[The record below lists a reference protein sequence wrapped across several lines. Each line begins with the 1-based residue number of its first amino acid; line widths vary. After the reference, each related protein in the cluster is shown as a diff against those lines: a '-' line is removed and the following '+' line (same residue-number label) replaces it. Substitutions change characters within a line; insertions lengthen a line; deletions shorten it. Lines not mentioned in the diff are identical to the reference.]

1 MVTSTTSTTATPTP
15 TATPTAQSAVN
26 DATQA
31 LLKGLSAGSGVD
43 TGTLVTSL
51 VAAQF
56 AARTAALKTKS
67 DTLTAQISGVATLKS
82 TMNGFSTAL
91 ATLVKGGTL
100 QTQPTS
106 SNSALLSATALPG
119 AKLSALSTSVTVT
132 RLATAQT
139 ARTTVAMPAKDRATT
154 SLGTGTL
161 TLTIGV
167 RAYNATPIVT
177 MNEDGTKTTQEPG
190 TVWTGVEGTAV
201 DINVGGGTLDEIVA
215 AINAQKTG
223 VTASIVTDANGGAF
237 VSLKGATGDAQAF
250 TLKGAT
256 GDALN
261 VGPNADTNT
270 PAKTSVTATAQNA
283 QLTVDG
289 IAVERSSNTV
299 SDLVD
304 GVKLQLNAV
313 STVPITLGSS
323 TPTDALT
330 QAVNDVVEA
339 YNEVLKAITEQT
351 DPISGTLRAD
361 PAATSLL
368 RSLKALSSRALVG
381 SATTGIPRSLSEI
394 GVATNIDGT
403 LRVDATLLAK
413 QIAANPDTIESMFA
427 PSGTNVLGLSA
438 SLTALTTSATSV
450 LTGLGAS
457 TTRYTAAVS
466 DVTKQQDKVTDQ
478 SAQLTTRLTQQYASM
493 NARVSAYK
501 STQTFLTNQ
510 IAAWNKS
517 S

>member
-15 TATPTAQSAVN
+15 TPAPTAQSAVN

-56 AARTAALKTKS
+56 AARTAALKAKS
-67 DTLTAQISGVATLKS
+67 DSLTAQISGVTTLKS

-106 SNSALLSATALPG
+106 SDGNALSVSAIAG
-119 AKLSALSTSVTVT
+119 AKLSSLSASVTVQ

-139 ARTTVAMPAKDRATT
+139 VRTMTTIPATARAA
-154 SLGTGTL
+154 SLDTGAL
-161 TLTIGV
+161 TLTIGEKQYTD
-167 RAYNATPIVT
+167 ANGDIS
-177 MNEDGTKTTQEPG
+177 TTQTNG
-190 TVWTGVEGTAV
+190 STWTGIKGTAV
-201 DINVGGGTLDEIVA
+201 TIQVGNGSLDSIVA
-215 AINAQKTG
+215 AINAQKAG
-223 VTASIVTDANGGAF
+223 VTASVVTDASGGAYL
-237 VSLKGATGDAQAF
+237 SLKGSTGDAQAF

-256 GDALN
+256 GSALD
-261 VGPNADTNT
+261 VGPNSDNSSTNT
-270 PAKTSVTATAQNA
+270 SITGTARNA

-289 IAVERSSNTV
+289 IGVERASNTIT
-299 SDLVD
+299 DLVD
-304 GVKLQLNAV
+304 GVKLQLNTV
-313 STVPITLGSS
+313 SAAPITLASIR
-323 TPTDALT
+323 PTDALT
-330 QAVNDVVEA
+330 QAVNDVVTT
-339 YNEVLKAITEQT
+339 YNEVLAAVTEQT
-351 DPISGTLRAD
+351 DPITGKLRAD

-368 RSLKALSSRALVG
+368 RSLKALSSKALVG
-381 SATTGIPRSLSEI
+381 SATAGIPRSLSEI
-394 GVATNIDGT
+394 GVATNSDGT
-403 LRVDATLLAK
+403 LRVDTAMLAK

-438 SLTALTTSATSV
+438 SLTALTTSATSTV
-450 LTGLGAS
+450 TGLGAS
-457 TTRYTAAVS
+457 ATRYAAAVG
-466 DVTKQQDKVTDQ
+466 DVTQQQDKVTDQ
-478 SAQLTTRLTQQYASM
+478 SAKLTTRLTQQYASM
-493 NARVSAYK
+493 NSRVSAYK
-501 STQTFLTNQ
+501 ATQTFLTNQ